1 MESSNCKPYT
11 YVLSHLAKYFMT
23 DESYDELLN
32 FFKEHNIPDG
42 ESFTLYMCEE
52 AECELYHDTADK
64 LQGHLTDL
72 IRVVWG
78 DDADAYEDFP
88 EIHENEIIP
97 TDTECI
103 VQIDDDTIENFA
115 KQHNLD
121 QAAFEKLQTI
131 ISENEDYTGSTD
143 GLYLELK
150 K

>member
-1 MESSNCKPYT
+1 M
-11 YVLSHLAKYFMT
+11 
-23 DESYDELLN
+23 
-32 FFKEHNIPDG
+32 
-42 ESFTLYMCEE
+42 
-52 AECELYHDTADK
+52 
-64 LQGHLTDL
+64 
-72 IRVVWG
+72 
-78 DDADAYEDFP
+78 
-88 EIHENEIIP
+88 IP